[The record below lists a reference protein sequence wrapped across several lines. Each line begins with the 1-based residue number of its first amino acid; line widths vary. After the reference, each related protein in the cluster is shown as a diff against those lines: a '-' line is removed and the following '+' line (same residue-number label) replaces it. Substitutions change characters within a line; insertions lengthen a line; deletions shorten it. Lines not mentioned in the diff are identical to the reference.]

1 MKEIN
6 NIQRHINS
14 CVHRK
19 VYCQVQGQAW
29 GQVRLHIH
37 EEVFGYVSWQI
48 YERVSEEVY
57 RPLIENRK
65 G

>member
-6 NIQRHINS
+6 NIQRHIHNY
-14 CVHRK
+14 VHRE
-19 VYCQVQGQAW
+19 VYWQVQEQAW

-48 YERVSEEVY
+48 YERVSGEVCH
-57 RPLIENRK
+57 PVIENRK